1 MKMKGK
7 GGQLP
12 KEHSEKAQGKLGH
25 NSNLRYADSEMGN
38 PGELD
43 KRNEGLASYAKKH
56 KSNNDKPYK

>member
-1 MKMKGK
+1 MKAKKGSA
-7 GGQLP
+7 GLP

-43 KRNEGLASYAKKH
+43 KRNEGLASYARKN
-56 KSNNDKPYK
+56 KSKQS